1 MKNYILQKIGN
12 LLDNVSKIVHEW
24 NGHLETCS
32 LPEAIENSRK
42 FLLLRTDIL
51 QKQSLG
57 APDLILWRAVNN

>member
-1 MKNYILQKIGN
+1 M
-12 LLDNVSKIVHEW
+12 HEW

-32 LPEAIENSRK
+32 LPQAIENSRK

-57 APDLILWRAVNN
+57 VPDLILERAVNN